1 MIHSIIFKDNL
12 KYMNRA
18 ETPILKKKTT
28 IKVGSFYWSKKTPVK
43 VKSCYY
49 NMNIIP

>member
-1 MIHSIIFKDNL
+1 
-12 KYMNRA
+12 MNRA
-18 ETPILKKKTT
+18 ETPILKKKNPT
-28 IKVGSFYWSKKTPVK
+28 IKVGRFYCSKKTPVK